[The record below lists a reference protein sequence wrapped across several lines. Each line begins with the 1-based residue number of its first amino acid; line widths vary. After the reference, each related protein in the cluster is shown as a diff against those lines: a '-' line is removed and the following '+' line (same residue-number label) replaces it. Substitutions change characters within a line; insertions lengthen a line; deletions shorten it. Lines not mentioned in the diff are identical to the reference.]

1 MNRKSRLSALYALLL
16 CLFSLFHM
24 PVAYAITVDDIT
36 NAADSATD
44 KSRQALVT
52 IFGEVVN
59 DPLATGND
67 SGSDTLIAAVFK
79 TTNACLLA
87 VAGFMACYM
96 LFRKV
101 MQSGHDGSMFD
112 RSNHIAWGPIRML
125 FGIASMVPTAN
136 GWCLSQL
143 LMLWGAAQMGIGI
156 ANIGTDSALDAF
168 ANGQAM
174 IMQPVSPN
182 TEDLARSLYESN
194 LCRYGVNASLD
205 AVANAGGYVT
215 DDDYINQDANADS
228 SGFILKSKYYV
239 CGGANATTADN
250 SVPATSTQ
258 IDTSMIRQAH
268 IDALANMQAQLSTDA
283 ESFVQAV
290 VARQNGSGATLP
302 NTQSAIMNAAR
313 VYENTMTAALRD
325 QQSVLGQLANTIGD
339 QIREQGWFALGSWY
353 QTFAEAN
360 TNLGNA
366 AASKGQAFGKSTGT
380 GLPVRDLYDS
390 AFAAYTTQQSTQS
403 NADVMTAGS
412 SFNTADTEGGI
423 MREIFHNSG
432 QSLTTSFINAMSTN
446 AVDQVNPLI
455 TMKGVGDYIVGAADT
470 VFGTYMVANIAAE
483 GFSGTIY
490 GKAMD
495 WFTGA
500 PSAVKE
506 GLSVISPFIFII
518 VIALF
523 AIGTTLSIYIP
534 FVPFI
539 TWFTACITWL
549 IIIGEAVISAPLW
562 AMTHLHAD
570 GEGMGQKT
578 THGYIFLLNIMIRP
592 ILMVIGFFL
601 GGSIVQVGG
610 TFLNSQFAS
619 VIANSQFD
627 SMSGIVSFIWWIF
640 IYCSLCI
647 SLVNI
652 SFSLIHIVPD
662 QVINW
667 VGGYA
672 APNLGRD
679 TASNANNAMNQL
691 GSKTEGGIKEGLS
704 KSSSNGGS
712 DTGSNKIS

>member
-1 MNRKSRLSALYALLL
+1 MPRESRFGAIFVLIL
-16 CLFSLFHM
+16 CAFSIIHT
-24 PVAYAITVDDIT
+24 PVAYAISVDDIT
-36 NAADSATD
+36 NAADSSTD
-44 KSRQALVT
+44 KSREALVT

-59 DPLATGND
+59 NPLAAGD
-67 SGSDTLIAAVFK
+67 DPGSDTLVAAVFK
-79 TTNACLLA
+79 TTNSCLLA

-96 LFRKV
+96 MFRKV
-101 MQSGHDGSMFD
+101 MQSGHDGSIFD

-125 FGIASMVPTAN
+125 MGISMMVPTAN

-143 LMLWGAAQMGIGI
+143 LMLWAASQMGIGI
-156 ANIGTDSALDAF
+156 ANIGTFSALDAF

-182 TEDLARSLYESN
+182 TEDLARSIYESN

-205 AVANAGGYVT
+205 AVVNAGGYVT

-239 CGGANATTADN
+239 CGGANATTAEN

-258 IDTSMIRQAH
+258 VDTSMIRQAH
-268 IDALANMQAQLSTDA
+268 IDALANMQAQLSIDA

-366 AASKGQAFGKSTGT
+366 AASKGQAFGKSTGSE
-380 GLPVRDLYDS
+380 LPVRDLYDS

-403 NADVMTAGS
+403 NADVMTAAS

-423 MREIFHNSG
+423 VREIFHNSG
-432 QSLTTSFINAMSTN
+432 QSLTTAFINATTTN

-455 TMKGVGDYIVGAADT
+455 TMKGVGDYIVGTAET
-470 VFGTYMVANIAAE
+470 VFGTYMVANIASE

-500 PSAVKE
+500 PSAIKA
-506 GLSVISPFIFII
+506 GLSAISPFIFII
-518 VIALF
+518 IIALF
-523 AIGTTLSIYIP
+523 GIGTTLSIYIP
-534 FVPFI
+534 FAPFI
-539 TWFTACITWL
+539 IWFSACINWL
-549 IIIGEAVISAPLW
+549 VIVGEAVIAAPLW
-562 AMTHLHAD
+562 SMTHLHAD

-578 THGYIFLLNIMIRP
+578 THGYIFLLNVMTRP

-601 GGSIVQVGG
+601 GGAIVQVGG
-610 TFLNSQFAS
+610 TFLNSQLAS

-640 IYCSLCI
+640 IYCSICI
-647 SLVNI
+647 SLINS
-652 SFSLIHIVPD
+652 SFSLIHVVPD

-679 TASNANNAMNQL
+679 TASNANSAIDQL
-691 GSKTEGGIKEGLS
+691 GNKAEGGIKEGAA
-704 KSSSNGGS
+704 KVPSSSNS

>member
-1 MNRKSRLSALYALLL
+1 MINKSRHGAFFALLL
-16 CLFSLFHM
+16 CLFSIIHI
-24 PVAYAITVDDIT
+24 PVASAITVDDIT

-59 DPLATGND
+59 NPLATGND
-67 SGSDTLIAAVFK
+67 AGSDTLIAAVFK
-79 TTNACLLA
+79 TTNSCLLA

-96 LFRKV
+96 MFRKV
-101 MQSGHDGSMFD
+101 MQSAHDGSMFD
-112 RSNHIAWGPIRML
+112 RSNHIAWGPVRML
-125 FGIASMVPTAN
+125 LGISMMVPTAN

-143 LMLWGAAQMGIGI
+143 LMLWAASQMGIGI
-156 ANIGTDSALDAF
+156 ANIGTNAALDAF
-168 ANGQAM
+168 ANGQSM

-205 AVANAGGYVT
+205 AVAGAGGYVT

-239 CGGANATTADN
+239 CGGANATSADN
-250 SVPATSTQ
+250 SASATSTQ
-258 IDTSMIRQAH
+258 VDTSAIRQAH
-268 IDALANMQAQLSTDA
+268 IDALANMQAQLSIDA

-290 VARQNGSGATLP
+290 VARQNGSNATLP

-313 VYENTMTAALRD
+313 VYENTMTSALRD
-325 QQSVLGQLANTIGD
+325 QQSVLGQLANAIGD
-339 QIREQGWFALGSWY
+339 QIREQGWFSLGSWY

-360 TNLGNA
+360 TNMGNA

-380 GLPVRDLYDS
+380 QLPVRDLYDS
-390 AFAAYTTQQSTQS
+390 TIAAYTTQQSTQS

-412 SFNTADTEGGI
+412 SFNTGDTEGGI

-432 QSLTTSFINAMSTN
+432 QSLTTSAINAMSTN
-446 AVDQVNPLI
+446 AVNQVNPLI
-455 TMKGVGDYIVGAADT
+455 TMKGIGDYIVGAADT
-470 VFGTYMVANIAAE
+470 VFGTYMIANVAAE

-490 GKAMD
+490 GAAMD

-500 PSAVKE
+500 PSAVKA
-506 GLSVISPFIFII
+506 GLTAISPFIFII

-523 AIGTTLSIYIP
+523 TIGTTLSIYIP
-534 FVPFI
+534 FAPFI
-539 TWFTACITWL
+539 IWFTACINWL
-549 IIIGEAVISAPLW
+549 VIVGEAVIAAPLW
-562 AMTHLHAD
+562 SMTHLHTD

-578 THGYIFLLNIMIRP
+578 THGYIFLLNVMVRP

-601 GGSIVQVGG
+601 GGAIVQVGG
-610 TFLNSQFAS
+610 TFLNSQLAS

-640 IYCSLCI
+640 IYCSICI
-647 SLVNI
+647 SLINS

-672 APNLGRD
+672 APNMGRD

-691 GSKTEGGIKEGLS
+691 GSKTEGGIKEGLA
-704 KSSSNGGS
+704 KSPSSGGS
-712 DTGSNKIS
+712 DTGGNKIS